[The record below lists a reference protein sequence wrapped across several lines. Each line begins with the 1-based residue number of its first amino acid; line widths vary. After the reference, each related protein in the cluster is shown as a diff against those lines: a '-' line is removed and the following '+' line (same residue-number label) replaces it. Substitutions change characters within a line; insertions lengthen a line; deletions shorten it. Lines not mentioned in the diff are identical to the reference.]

1 MSTSNHLVVFTPH
14 ALTVGNGVSPSPNDI
29 SEVFAQR
36 LAAKA
41 QAELGLF
48 SVATK
53 SMGDKDL
60 DATFD
65 NFTQALELS
74 DCAIF
79 VIPGS
84 KICLLD
90 AIYPRLLV
98 LLTMQPWWV
107 KKMLL
112 VCLGEMATNG
122 KKFDPLIF
130 QHTPV
135 FFSASP
141 SNWNEEIGQWKE
153 VMSFI
158 KLAIEVDKVED
169 DAAYSESANGII
181 EDNANEAKPTEEDY
195 VPSSEKTEENDLE
208 SPERTGHSASTE
220 NTAQQ
225 EVELK
230 EPNNYSHPD
239 NTAET
244 PSESPRDATEVAI
257 SHEKSEHK
265 SDKSNKTHQPSSF
278 KEAETRIESSGSATK
293 VGMTGEKSVTSTTA

>member
-158 KLAIEVDKVED
+158 KH
-169 DAAYSESANGII
+169 
-181 EDNANEAKPTEEDY
+181 ANEAKPTEEDY

-257 SHEKSEHK
+257 SHEKSE
-265 SDKSNKTHQPSSF
+265 
-278 KEAETRIESSGSATK
+278 TRIESSGSATK

>member
-195 VPSSEKTEENDLE
+195 VPSSEKT
-208 SPERTGHSASTE
+208 
-220 NTAQQ
+220 AQQ

-257 SHEKSEHK
+257 SHEKSGPRELQTTDGWKATNKDTVEGNHECAEQSETKGYSWTTITAATLAVVAVAVLFPLVK
-265 SDKSNKTHQPSSF
+265 SQLRP
-278 KEAETRIESSGSATK
+278 
-293 VGMTGEKSVTSTTA
+293 